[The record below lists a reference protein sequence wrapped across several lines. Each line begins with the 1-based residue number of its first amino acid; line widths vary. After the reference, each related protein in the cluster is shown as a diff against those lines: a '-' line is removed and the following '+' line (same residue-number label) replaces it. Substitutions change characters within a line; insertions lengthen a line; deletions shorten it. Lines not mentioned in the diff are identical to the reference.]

1 MSSQARWIFDCHER
15 ILRGIHMRIGVPK
28 EIKTQEF
35 RVGMTP
41 SGAAMLTARG
51 HTVLVEQGAGL
62 GSSIPDEAYVKA
74 GAKIVSTRD
83 EVWGA
88 DMVVKVKEPIA
99 PEFALMR
106 KDLLLFTYLHLAA
119 AQELGKELLNRGVN
133 GVAYE
138 TIEPSPGDLPL
149 LTPMS
154 AVAGRMS
161 VQAGATYLERERGG
175 KGVLLG
181 GVPGV
186 QRGRVT
192 VIGGGVVGANA
203 VKMAVGLG
211 ANVTVLDV
219 NLKTLAYLDDIYAG
233 RVSTQFSDPI
243 SIERAVL
250 ESDLVIGAV
259 LLPGARAPRLVT
271 EAMIK
276 QMEPGSVIV
285 DVSIDQGG
293 CVEGARPTYHDNPTY
308 DLHGVT
314 AYMVANM
321 PGAVPRT
328 STYALTNATI
338 KYVVKLADLGL
349 EKAIADT
356 PHIVTGLN
364 TYKGAVPH
372 AAVAEALSVPYTA
385 YRG

>member
-1 MSSQARWIFDCHER
+1 
-15 ILRGIHMRIGVPK
+15 MRIGVPK

-41 SGAAMLTARG
+41 SGVATLVARG
-51 HTVLVEQGAGL
+51 HQVLVEQNAGV

-74 GAKIVSTRD
+74 GAKIVPTRD
-83 EVWGA
+83 DVWGQA

-119 AQELGKELLNRGVN
+119 AQELGKELLHRGVN

-138 TIEPSPGDLPL
+138 TIEPTPGDLPL

-154 AVAGRMS
+154 AVAGRMA
-161 VQAGATYLERERGG
+161 VQAGATHLERERGG

-186 QRGRVT
+186 KRGRVT
-192 VIGGGVVGANA
+192 IIGGGVVGQNA
-203 VKMAVGLG
+203 CKIAVGLG
-211 ANVTVLDV
+211 ANVTLLDV
-219 NLKTLAYLDDIYAG
+219 NLKTLAYIDDVYVG
-233 RVSTQFSDPI
+233 RAVSTQYSDPI
-243 SIERAVL
+243 SIERAVH

-259 LLPGARAPRLVT
+259 LIAGARAPRLVT
-271 EAMIK
+271 AKMVK
-276 QMEPGSVIV
+276 DMEPGSVIV

-293 CVEGARPTYHDNPTY
+293 CVETARPTTHDNPTY
-308 DLHGVT
+308 LVDDVIHYG
-314 AYMVANM
+314 VANM

-338 KYVVKLADLGL
+338 RYVQALADGGL
-349 EKAIADT
+349 EKAVAAI
-356 PHIVTGLN
+356 PHIVTGIN
-364 TYKGAVPH
+364 TYKGTVPH
-372 AAVAEALSVPYTA
+372 PAVAEALGVPHTPF
-385 YRG
+385 RT

>member
-1 MSSQARWIFDCHER
+1 LSRGARWIFDRVEQ

-41 SGAAMLTARG
+41 SGAAILTARG

-74 GAKIVSTRD
+74 GATIVATRE

-186 QRGRVT
+186 KRGRVT

-233 RVSTQFSDPI
+233 RVSTQYSDPI

-250 ESDLVIGAV
+250 ESDLVVGAV

-364 TYKGAVPH
+364 TYKGGVPH
-372 AAVAEALSVPYTA
+372 AAVAEALSVPFSA
-385 YRG
+385 YRA

>member
-1 MSSQARWIFDCHER
+1 
-15 ILRGIHMRIGVPK
+15 MRIGVPK
-28 EIKTQEF
+28 EIKTQEY

-41 SGAAMLTARG
+41 AGVAILTQRG
-51 HTVLVEQGAGL
+51 HTVFVEQNAGQ
-62 GSSIPDEAYVKA
+62 GSAIPDDQYVKA
-74 GAKIVSTRD
+74 GAKILATAD
-83 EVWGA
+83 EVWGSA

-99 PEFALMR
+99 PEFPRMR

-119 AQELGKELLNRGVN
+119 AHELGKELLNRGVN

-138 TIEPSPGDLPL
+138 TLEPTPGDLPL

-186 QRGRVT
+186 KRGRVT
-192 VIGGGVVGANA
+192 IIGGGVVGANA
-203 VKMAVGLG
+203 CKMAVGLG

-233 RVSTQFSDPI
+233 RISTQYSDPL
-243 SIERAVL
+243 SIEKAVL

-259 LLPGARAPRLVT
+259 LIAGARAPRLVT
-271 EAMIK
+271 AKMVKE
-276 QMEPGSVIV
+276 MEPGSVIV

-293 CVEGARPTYHDNPTY
+293 CIETARPTTHDNPTY
-308 DLHGVT
+308 LVDDVIHYG
-314 AYMVANM
+314 VANM

-338 KYVVKLADLGL
+338 RYVAKLADLGL
-349 EKAIADT
+349 EKAVAET
-356 PHIVTGLN
+356 PYMVSGIN
-364 TYKGAVPH
+364 TYRGTVPH
-372 AAVAEALSVPYTA
+372 AAVAGALGVPYTPFKH
-385 YRG
+385 

>member
-1 MSSQARWIFDCHER
+1 
-15 ILRGIHMRIGVPK
+15 MRIGVPK
-28 EIKTQEF
+28 EIKTQEY

-41 SGAAMLTARG
+41 AGAAILTQRG
-51 HTVLVEQGAGL
+51 HTVFVEKNAGM
-62 GSSIPDEAYVKA
+62 GSAIPDDQYVKA
-74 GAKIVSTRD
+74 GAKILNTAD
-83 EVWGA
+83 EVWGQA
-88 DMVVKVKEPIA
+88 DMIVKVKEPIA
-99 PEFALMR
+99 PEFARMR

-119 AQELGKELLNRGVN
+119 AHELGKELLSRGVN

-138 TIEPSPGDLPL
+138 TLEPTPGDLPL

-186 QRGRVT
+186 KRGRVT
-192 VIGGGVVGANA
+192 VLGGGVVGANA

-233 RVSTQFSDPI
+233 RISTQFSDPL
-243 SIERAVL
+243 SIEKAVL

-259 LLPGARAPRLVT
+259 LIAGARAPRLVT
-271 EAMIK
+271 AKMVKEMEA
-276 QMEPGSVIV
+276 GSVIV

-293 CVEGARPTYHDNPTY
+293 CIETARPTTHDNPTY
-308 DLHGVT
+308 LVDDVIHYG
-314 AYMVANM
+314 VANM

-338 KYVVKLADLGL
+338 RYVAMLADHGL
-349 EKAIADT
+349 EKAVALT
-356 PHIVTGLN
+356 PYMVSGIN
-364 TYKGAVPH
+364 TYKGTVPH
-372 AAVAEALSVPYTA
+372 AAVAEALGVPHTA
-385 YRG
+385 FKA

>member
-1 MSSQARWIFDCHER
+1 
-15 ILRGIHMRIGVPK
+15 MRIGVPK

-41 SGAAMLTARG
+41 AGVAILTARG
-51 HTVLVEQGAGL
+51 HTVFVEQNAGV
-62 GSSIPDEAYVKA
+62 GSSIQDEAFVKA
-74 GAKIVSTRD
+74 GAKIVATRD
-83 EVWGA
+83 EVWGLA

-99 PEFALMR
+99 PEFPLMR

-119 AQELGKELLNRGVN
+119 AQELGKELLTRGVN

-138 TIEPSPGDLPL
+138 TLEPTPGDLPL

-154 AVAGRMS
+154 AVAGRMA

-186 QRGRVT
+186 KRGRVT
-192 VIGGGVVGANA
+192 IIGGGVVGANA
-203 VKMAVGLG
+203 CKIAVGLG
-211 ANVTVLDV
+211 ANVTVVDV

-233 RVSTQFSDPI
+233 RISTQYSDPL

-259 LLPGARAPRLVT
+259 LIAGARAPRLVT
-271 EAMIK
+271 AKMVKEMEA
-276 QMEPGSVIV
+276 GSVIV

-293 CVEGARPTYHDNPTY
+293 CVETARPTTHDNPTY
-308 DLHGVT
+308 VVDDVIHYG
-314 AYMVANM
+314 VANM

-338 KYVVKLADLGL
+338 KYVTKFADLGL
-349 EKAIADT
+349 EKAVAET
-356 PHIVTGLN
+356 PYLGSGIN
-364 TYKGAVPH
+364 TYKGTVPH
-372 AAVAEALSVPYTA
+372 AAVAEALGVPHVA
-385 YRG
+385 FRS

>member
-1 MSSQARWIFDCHER
+1 MK
-15 ILRGIHMRIGVPK
+15 IGVPK

-35 RVGMTP
+35 RVGLTP
-41 SGAAMLTARG
+41 AGAAILTARG
-51 HTVLVEQGAGL
+51 HQVIVEQGAGL
-62 GSSIPDEAYVKA
+62 GSAIPDEAYIKA
-74 GAKIVSTRD
+74 GATTVVTRE
-83 EVWGA
+83 EVWGQA
-88 DMVVKVKEPIA
+88 DMIVKVKEPIA
-99 PEFALMR
+99 PEFPLMR
-106 KDLLLFTYLHLAA
+106 KGQTLFTYLHLAA

-138 TIEPSPGDLPL
+138 TIEPTPGDLPL

-154 AVAGRMS
+154 AVAGRMA

-186 QRGRVT
+186 KRGRVT
-192 VIGGGVVGANA
+192 IIGGGVV
-203 VKMAVGLG
+203 G

-233 RVSTQFSDPI
+233 RISTQYSDPL

-259 LLPGARAPRLVT
+259 LIAGARAPRLVT
-271 EAMIK
+271 EK
-276 QMEPGSVIV
+276 HVKGMEGGSVIV

-293 CVEGARPTYHDNPTY
+293 CVETARPTTHDNPTY
-308 DLHGVT
+308 LVHEVIHYG
-314 AYMVANM
+314 VANM

-328 STYALTNATI
+328 STFALTNATI
-338 KYVVKLADLGL
+338 SYVSKLADLGL
-349 EKAIADT
+349 EGALKSS
-356 PHIVTGLN
+356 PEFVTGLN
-364 TYKGAVPH
+364 TYRGTVPH
-372 AAVAEALSVPYTA
+372 KAVAEALGVAHTPFA
-385 YRG
+385 L

>member
-1 MSSQARWIFDCHER
+1 
-15 ILRGIHMRIGVPK
+15 MRIGVPK

-41 SGAAMLTARG
+41 AGAAILTARG
-51 HTVLVEQGAGL
+51 HQVIVEQNAGV
-62 GSSIPDEAYVKA
+62 GSAIPDEAYVKA
-74 GAKIVSTRD
+74 GATMVVTRE
-83 EVWGA
+83 EVWGQA

-99 PEFALMR
+99 PEFPLMR
-106 KDLLLFTYLHLAA
+106 KNQTVFTYLHLAA

-138 TIEPSPGDLPL
+138 TIEPTPGDLPL

-186 QRGRVT
+186 RRGRVT
-192 VIGGGVVGANA
+192 IIGGGVVGANA
-203 VKMAVGLG
+203 CKIAVGLG

-233 RVSTQFSDPI
+233 RISTQYSDPL

-259 LLPGARAPRLVT
+259 LIAGARAPRLVT
-271 EAMIK
+271 ERMIK
-276 QMEPGSVIV
+276 EMEPGSVIV

-293 CVEGARPTYHDNPTY
+293 CVETARPTTHDNPTY
-308 DLHGVT
+308 LVHDIIHYG
-314 AYMVANM
+314 VANM

-338 KYVVKLADLGL
+338 SYVTRLADLGL
-349 EKAIADT
+349 EGALKADPVFI
-356 PHIVTGLN
+356 TGLN
-364 TYKGAVPH
+364 TFHGTVPH
-372 AAVAEALSVPYTA
+372 KAVAEALGVAHAPFRT
-385 YRG
+385 

>member
-1 MSSQARWIFDCHER
+1 
-15 ILRGIHMRIGVPK
+15 MRIGVPK
-28 EIKTQEF
+28 EIKTQEY

-41 SGAAMLTARG
+41 AGVAILTQRG
-51 HTVLVEQGAGL
+51 HTVFVEQNAGAG
-62 GSSIPDEAYVKA
+62 SAIPDDQYVKA
-74 GAKIVSTRD
+74 GAKILPSAD
-83 EVWGA
+83 EVWGQA

-99 PEFALMR
+99 PEFPRMK

-119 AQELGKELLNRGVN
+119 AQELGKELLDRGVN

-138 TIEPSPGDLPL
+138 TLEPTPGDLPL

-186 QRGRVT
+186 KRGRVT
-192 VIGGGVVGANA
+192 VLGGGVVGANA

-219 NLKTLAYLDDIYAG
+219 NLKTLAYLDDIYSG
-233 RVSTQFSDPI
+233 RISTQYSDPL
-243 SIERAVL
+243 SIEKAVL

-259 LLPGARAPRLVT
+259 LIAGARAPRLVT
-271 EAMIK
+271 AKMVKE
-276 QMEPGSVIV
+276 MEGGSVIV

-293 CVEGARPTYHDNPTY
+293 CIETARPTTHDNPTY
-308 DLHGVT
+308 LVDGVIH
-314 AYMVANM
+314 YGVANM

-338 KYVVKLADLGL
+338 RYVAMLAEGGL
-349 EKAIADT
+349 EKAVAHT
-356 PHIVTGLN
+356 PYIQSGIN
-364 TYKGAVPH
+364 TYKGTVPH
-372 AAVAEALSVPYTA
+372 AAVAEALGVKHVTFKA
-385 YRG
+385 

>member
-1 MSSQARWIFDCHER
+1 M
-15 ILRGIHMRIGVPK
+15 LRGIHMRIGVPK

-41 SGAAMLTARG
+41 SGVATLVARG
-51 HTVLVEQGAGL
+51 HNVMIEQNAGQ
-62 GSSIPDEAYVKA
+62 GSAIPDEAYVKA
-74 GAKIVSTRD
+74 GAKIVATK
-83 EVWGA
+83 EEIWGTA
-88 DMVVKVKEPIA
+88 DMVVKVKEPI
-99 PEFALMR
+99 PTEYALMR

-119 AQELGKELLNRGVN
+119 APELGKEMLSRGVN

-138 TIEPSPGDLPL
+138 TLEPTPGDLPL

-154 AVAGRMS
+154 AVAGRMA
-161 VQAGATYLERERGG
+161 VQAGATYLEREKGG

-186 QRGRVT
+186 KRGRVT
-192 VIGGGVVGANA
+192 VIGGGVVGQNA

-233 RVSTQFSDPI
+233 QVSTQYSDPL
-243 SIERAVL
+243 SVERAVL

-259 LLPGARAPRLVT
+259 LLAGARAPRLVT

-276 QMEPGSVIV
+276 KMEPGSVIV

-293 CVEGARPTYHDNPTY
+293 CIETARPTTHDNPTY
-308 DLHGVT
+308 VVDDVIHYG
-314 AYMVANM
+314 VANM

-338 KYVVKLADLGL
+338 RYVAMLADHGL
-349 EKAIADT
+349 EKAVAHT
-356 PHIVTGLN
+356 PYMVSGIN
-364 TYKGAVPH
+364 TYKGTVPH
-372 AAVAEALSVPYTA
+372 AAVAEALGVAHTPFKA
-385 YRG
+385 

>member
-1 MSSQARWIFDCHER
+1 
-15 ILRGIHMRIGVPK
+15 MRIGVPK

-41 SGAAMLTARG
+41 AGVATLVQRG
-51 HTVLVEQGAGL
+51 HTVLVETGAGL

-74 GAKIVSTRD
+74 GAKIVATK
-83 EVWGA
+83 EEIWGGV

-99 PEFALMR
+99 PEYALMR

-119 AQELGKELLNRGVN
+119 AHELGKEMLARGVN

-138 TIEPSPGDLPL
+138 TIEPTPGDLPL

-186 QRGRVT
+186 KRGRVT
-192 VIGGGVVGANA
+192 VIGGGVVGQNA

-219 NLKTLAYLDDIYAG
+219 NLKTLAYLDDIYGG
-233 RVSTQFSDPI
+233 RISTQYSDPL

-250 ESDLVIGAV
+250 ESDLVVGAV

-271 EAMIK
+271 TDMIK
-276 QMEPGSVIV
+276 RMEPGSVIV

-293 CVEGARPTYHDNPTY
+293 CVEGARATYHDNPTY

-338 KYVVKLADLGL
+338 KYAVALADNGL
-349 EKAIADT
+349 EKAVAQI
-356 PHIVTGLN
+356 PHINSGIN
-364 TYKGAVPH
+364 TYKGGVPH
-372 AAVAEALSVPYTA
+372 AAVAEALGVKHEPF
-385 YRG
+385 RV

>member
-1 MSSQARWIFDCHER
+1 
-15 ILRGIHMRIGVPK
+15 MRIGVPK

-41 SGAAMLTARG
+41 SGVATLVQRG
-51 HTVLVEQGAGL
+51 HKVFVEQNAGV
-62 GSSIPDEAYVKA
+62 GSAIPDEMYVKA
-74 GAKIVSTRD
+74 GATIVPTKEEIWD
-83 EVWGA
+83 C

-119 AQELGKELLNRGVN
+119 AHELGKELLNRGVN

-186 QRGRVT
+186 KRGRVT
-192 VIGGGVVGANA
+192 IIGGGVVGQNA
-203 VKMAVGLG
+203 LKMAVGLG

-219 NLKTLAYLDDIYAG
+219 NLKTLAYLDDIYGG
-233 RVSTQFSDPI
+233 RISTQYSDPL

-250 ESDLVIGAV
+250 ESDLVVGAV

-271 EAMIK
+271 ENMIK
-276 QMEPGSVIV
+276 RMEPGSVIV

-293 CVEGARPTYHDNPTY
+293 CVEGARATYHDNPTY

-338 KYVVKLADLGL
+338 KYVVMLADNGL
-349 EKAIADT
+349 EKAVQT
-356 PHIVTGLN
+356 VPHLVSGIN

-372 AAVAEALSVPYTA
+372 AAVAEALGVQHAPFRA
-385 YRG
+385 

>member
-1 MSSQARWIFDCHER
+1 MLGDP
-15 ILRGIHMRIGVPK
+15 MRIGVPK

-41 SGAAMLTARG
+41 SGVAILTSRG
-51 HTVLVEQGAGL
+51 HTVLIEQGAGL
-62 GSSIPDEAYVKA
+62 GSSIPDEAYIKA
-74 GAKIVSTRD
+74 GAKIVGNRED
-83 EVWGA
+83 VWAA

-119 AQELGKELLNRGVN
+119 AQELGKEMLARGVN

-138 TIEPSPGDLPL
+138 TIEPTLGDLPL

-154 AVAGRMS
+154 AVAGRMA
-161 VQAGATYLERERGG
+161 VQAGAMYLERERGG

-186 QRGRVT
+186 KRGRVT
-192 VIGGGVVGANA
+192 VLGGGVVGANA
-203 VKMAVGLG
+203 TKIAVGLG

-219 NLKTLAYLDDIYAG
+219 NLKVLAYLDDIYAG
-233 RVSTQFSDPI
+233 RISTQYSDPI
-243 SIERAVL
+243 SIERAVH
-250 ESDLVIGAV
+250 ESDLVVGAV
-259 LLPGARAPRLVT
+259 LIAGARAPRLIT
-271 EAMIK
+271 ERMVK
-276 QMEPGSVIV
+276 DMEAGSVIV

-293 CVEGARPTYHDNPTY
+293 CVETARPTTHDNPTY
-308 DLHGVT
+308 LVHDVIHYG
-314 AYMVANM
+314 VANM

-338 KYVVKLADLGL
+338 KYVMTLADHGL
-349 EKAIADT
+349 EGAVNAV
-356 PHIVTGLN
+356 PHIITGIN
-364 TYKGAVPH
+364 TYRGTVPH
-372 AAVAEALSVPYTA
+372 AAVAEALGVPHTPFRA
-385 YRG
+385 

>member
-1 MSSQARWIFDCHER
+1 
-15 ILRGIHMRIGVPK
+15 MRIGVPK

-41 SGAAMLTARG
+41 AGVAILTSRG
-51 HTVLVEQGAGL
+51 HTVLVEQGAGG
-62 GSSIPDEAYVKA
+62 GSAISDEAYVSA
-74 GAKIVSTRD
+74 GAKIVATKE
-83 EVWGA
+83 EVWA
-88 DMVVKVKEPIA
+88 CDMVVKVKEPIA

-119 AQELGKELLNRGVN
+119 AHELGKELINRGVN

-138 TIEPSPGDLPL
+138 TIEPTPGDLPL

-186 QRGRVT
+186 KRGRVT

-211 ANVTVLDV
+211 ANVTVIDV

-233 RVSTQFSDPI
+233 RISTQYSDPL
-243 SIERAVL
+243 SIEKAVI

-276 QMEPGSVIV
+276 KMEPGSVIV

-293 CVEGARPTYHDNPTY
+293 CVEGARATYHDNPTY

-338 KYVVKLADLGL
+338 KYVALLAEHGL
-349 EKAIADT
+349 EKATKVT
-356 PHIVTGLN
+356 PHLVSGIN
-364 TYKGAVPH
+364 TYKGTVPH
-372 AAVAEALSVPYTA
+372 AAVAEALGVKHTA
-385 YRG
+385 FAQ